1 MYFRVTTYGFDPSR
15 LDEFLAKANETL
27 RDDLKAVAGLK
38 TVHTC
43 EISEGQG
50 MIVARYDSEA
60 SATAAQSAIQG
71 IFAQMAEFM
80 TSPPDVKSGTVIWEM

>member
-1 MYFRVTTYGFDPSR
+1 MYFRVNTYGFDPSR
-15 LDEFLAKANETL
+15 LGEFLAKANETL
-27 RDDLKAVAGLK
+27 RDDLKAVAGLE

-43 EISEGQG
+43 EISKGQG

>member
-1 MYFRVTTYGFDPSR
+1 
-15 LDEFLAKANETL
+15 
-27 RDDLKAVAGLK
+27 
-38 TVHTC
+38 
-43 EISEGQG
+43 

-80 TSPPDVKSGTVIWEM
+80 TSPPDVKGGTVIWEM